1 VRVKSKKKRD
11 RARINITLSVRENLQ
26 EAIGCSALL
35 LVPRAKVSRSLK
47 HWQSVCGIEYLTHH
61 RVITYS
67 TRRKK
72 SLDTD

>member
-1 VRVKSKKKRD
+1 MRVKSKKRERE

-26 EAIGCSALL
+26 EAIGCSALM

-61 RVITYS
+61 RVIAQEE
-67 TRRKK
+67 KK
-72 SLDTD
+72 A